1 MRRLGAYF
9 NASQAL
15 FISCSLAL
23 ASPAIVAPCTS
34 AAILCTASKSPGEA
48 TGKPASMMS
57 TPSFTSCRASCSFS
71 STFIEAPGDCS
82 PSLNVVSN
90 ILMVLMRIVLL
101 FGTIFLQLCRKHHS
115 PSLDQKVDV
124 LNYTPNKV

>member
-48 TGKPASMMS
+48 MGKPASIKS
-57 TPSFTSCRASCSFS
+57 TPSFTSCRATCSFS

-82 PSLNVVSN
+82 PSLSVVSN
-90 ILMVLMRIVLL
+90 ILMVLMCIVLL
-101 FGTIFLQLCRKHHS
+101 FGGAFMQFCCKPHS
-115 PSLDQKVDV
+115 PPLDQKVDIF
-124 LNYTPNKV
+124 NYTPNQV

>member
-9 NASQAL
+9 NASHAL

-34 AAILCTASKSPGEA
+34 DAVLCTASKSPGDA
-48 TGKPASMMS
+48 MGKPASIMS
-57 TPSFTSCRASCSFS
+57 TPSFTSCRATCSFS
-71 STFIEAPGDCS
+71 STFMEAPGDCS

-90 ILMVLMRIVLL
+90 ILMVLMCVVLL
-101 FGTIFLQLCRKHHS
+101 FGRVFMQLRREPHS
-115 PSLDQKVDV
+115 PPLDQKVDI
-124 LNYTPNKV
+124 LNYTP